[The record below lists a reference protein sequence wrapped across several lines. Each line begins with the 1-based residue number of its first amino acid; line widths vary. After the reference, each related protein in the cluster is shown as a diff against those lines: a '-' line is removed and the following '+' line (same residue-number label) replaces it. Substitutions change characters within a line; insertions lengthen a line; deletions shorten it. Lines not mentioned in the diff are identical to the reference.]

1 MKRAVAG
8 LVWTAVAG
16 VVWAAVAGVCW
27 GQATNGL
34 EGAGG
39 WDAGGRVAEGV
50 AMERAAPV
58 EVVEVPFVAPP
69 IIETPALTAAVEVVE
84 TVVTTNL
91 VAVVATN
98 RVARRQVV
106 VSTNATLRRFVVEI
120 DENQNPVRFT
130 SVMSDGS
137 VVVTPAGGVPAMTN
151 RAALSTF
158 NGMLRDVIGNGRRAA
173 RASAG
178 WQVGGTNA
186 PRRVERVWGSAG
198 AVR

>member
-8 LVWTAVAG
+8 LVWV
-16 VVWAAVAGVCW
+16 AVAGVCW
-27 GQATNGL
+27 AQVTNEVAVG
-34 EGAGG
+34 ERDGGA
-39 WDAGGRVAEGV
+39 RVADRDGAAV
-50 AMERAAPV
+50 AAEVFVGPPV
-58 EVVEVPFVAPP
+58 
-69 IIETPALTAAVEVVE
+69 IETPALTAAVEVVE

-106 VSTNATLRRFVVEI
+106 VSTNTTLRRFVVEI

-130 SVMSDGS
+130 SVLSDGS
-137 VVVTPAGGVPAMTN
+137 VVVTAAGGVPAMTN

-178 WQVGGTNA
+178 WQVGGGTNGA
-186 PRRVERVWGSAG
+186 RRVERVWGSAG
-198 AVR
+198 AVPGR